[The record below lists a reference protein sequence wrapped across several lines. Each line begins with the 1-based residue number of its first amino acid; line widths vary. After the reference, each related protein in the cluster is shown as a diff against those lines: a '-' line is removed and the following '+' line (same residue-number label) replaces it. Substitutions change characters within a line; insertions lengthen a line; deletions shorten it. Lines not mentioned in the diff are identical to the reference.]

1 MDVMT
6 VIGTKTSGLCSKLHI
21 LGNIVVLQT
30 LDLLSNQN
38 TWDICIKDEAHP
50 LWFGNNCRG
59 IPQLGVVMAY
69 DIDPPQS
76 PMNESQFIVL

>member
-6 VIGTKTSGLCSKLHI
+6 VVGIKTSDLCSKLHI

-30 LDLLSNQN
+30 LDLLSKQN
-38 TWDICIKDEAHP
+38 TWDIYIKNEAHP

-59 IPQLGVVMAY
+59 VPQLGVVLAY
-69 DIDPPQS
+69 DIDPPQL
-76 PMNESQFIVL
+76 PMNESQFVVL